1 MANTPMQGVMPL
13 DVDVQTVQAARH
25 CSARQR
31 LKKGGKGGD
40 PDGSLVGTA
49 FATFS
54 TFGWLA
60 WTDQASG
67 VLSRPGLHGGE

>member
-1 MANTPMQGVMPL
+1 MCRPCKLP
-13 DVDVQTVQAARH
+13 DIAALASGSKRVV
-25 CSARQR
+25 
-31 LKKGGKGGD
+31 KVVI
-40 PDGSLVGTA
+40 PVWSLVGTA
-49 FATFS
+49 FAAFS